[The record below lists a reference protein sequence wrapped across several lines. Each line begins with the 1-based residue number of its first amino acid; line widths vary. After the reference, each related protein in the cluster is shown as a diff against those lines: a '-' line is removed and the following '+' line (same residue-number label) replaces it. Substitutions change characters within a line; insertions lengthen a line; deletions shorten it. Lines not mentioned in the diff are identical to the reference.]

1 MLEIKNL
8 QGSIAEISILKGVSF
23 AVPSGQIA
31 ALMGPN
37 GSGKSTLASI
47 IAGHPAYQVTGGS
60 VTLNGVEILPL
71 TPEERAAQG
80 LFLGFQY
87 PPSLPGVAVS
97 QFLRSCLN
105 AQEKMR
111 GEPLTGLAP
120 FIKTLRACMKS
131 LQLPWSFAERSVND
145 GFSGGEKK
153 RIEMLQM
160 LILKPRMVI
169 LDEID
174 SGLDIDAI
182 RIVAEAVKLLDPE
195 RTGVLAITHYKR
207 LLTYLKPDTVY
218 VMKEG
223 RIVQQGGAE
232 LADELETTGYADR

>member
-1 MLEIKNL
+1 MLEIREVH
-8 QGSIAEISILKGVSF
+8 GGVDGTEILKGVSF
-23 AVPSGQIA
+23 TVMAGETA

-47 IAGHPAYQVTGGS
+47 LAGHPSYHVTSGS
-60 VTLNGVEILPL
+60 VLLNGKELL
-71 TPEERAAQG
+71 RQDPEQRAADG

-105 AQEKMR
+105 AQQKMR
-111 GEPLTGLAP
+111 GEPLTGIAP
-120 FIKTLRACMKS
+120 FVKSLRACMKS
-131 LQLPWSFAERSVND
+131 LQLPWSFAERSLND

-160 LILKPRMVI
+160 LILQPKMVV

-182 RIVAEAVKLLDPE
+182 KIVAESVKLLDPKQ
-195 RTGVLAITHYKR
+195 TAVLAITHYKR
-207 LLTYLKPDTVY
+207 LLSYLLPQTVY
-218 VMKEG
+218 VMKDG
-223 RIVQQGGAE
+223 LIVQKGGPE
-232 LADELETTGYADR
+232 LADQLEATGYADR